1 MGKIRYGISNVHVA
15 LLTEASDGTITYGTP
30 FAVKGAVS
38 LNIDPEGGDSEPFYA
53 DNIIWYRSPA
63 TNEGYSGDLELAV
76 TPEAFLKQILGQ
88 IEDSSDEGIL
98 YEYAN
103 TKAQRFALMFQ
114 AEGDAYNTRYCFYDC
129 MAGRPS
135 RDNST
140 KEDTIDPATD
150 TIAITMSP
158 RTSDLLVKAQI
169 SQETADATTYANWFS
184 SVKEPTASV

>member
-1 MGKIRYGISNVHVA
+1 MGKIRYGISNVYVA

-38 LNIDPEGGDSEPFYA
+38 LNVDPECGDSSPFYA

-63 TNEGYSGDLELAV
+63 TNGGYSGNLELAV
-76 TPEAFLKQILGQ
+76 TPASFLKQILGQ
-88 IEDSSDEGIL
+88 VEDSSDDGIL

-103 TKAQRFALMFQ
+103 ATTKRFALMFQ
-114 AEGDAYNTRYCFYDC
+114 AEGDTYNTRYCFYDC

-135 RDNST
+135 RDNAT
-140 KEDTIDPATD
+140 KEDTITPGTD

-158 RTSDLLVKAQI
+158 RSSDQIVKAQI
-169 SQETADATTYANWFS
+169 DQETGDATTYNNWFS
-184 SVKEPTASV
+184 TVKEPTASV